1 MSATIDA
8 IPLPLPTLAQG
19 EGAVPGQRQPA
30 LVAADGVLAIGVPAF
45 AKLARHVPP
54 AQEAAPSPD
63 TLSIRDAFNRHHG
76 ALLCF
81 LRRRL
86 RVPEDALDLA
96 QETYLRMM
104 RYENT
109 SILRNPEAMLFR
121 IAINVVNDYGR
132 SERMRR
138 RAGECDT
145 EAPDVPCDTPT
156 PLREIAARQ
165 DLDTL
170 LDAIDKL
177 PPKCKKVFLLSR
189 VHHLSYREIAARC
202 GISVKMVEKHISHAL
217 AVCLV
222 KVGGSMEERT

>member
-1 MSATIDA
+1 MNATIDRFPVVA
-8 IPLPLPTLAQG
+8 PCDDVSQARRDP
-19 EGAVPGQRQPA
+19 PA
-30 LVAADGVLAIGVPAF
+30 LATRDGARSLGTPVF
-45 AKLARHVPP
+45 ALPP
-54 AQEAAPSPD
+54 REVSPREDDVPSPD
-63 TLSIRDAFNRHHG
+63 ILSLQDAFNRHHG

-81 LRRRL
+81 LRKRL
-86 RVPEDALDLA
+86 RVPDDALDLA

-138 RAGECDT
+138 RAGECDA
-145 EAPDVPCDTPT
+145 EAPDVPCGAPT

-165 DLDTL
+165 DLDVL